1 MTLARTALATA
12 ALVATTAGC
21 STYDRLTTSDFARQ
35 EPEQVVA
42 AAVEAMSDVT
52 SMRVTGQVRVRGS
65 EVLVDVAMDDSG
77 SCTAT
82 MRTGEGRL
90 ALRRI
95 GRRAWVKGDEAF
107 IVRAGGGGSLPP
119 GALSHLATS
128 WIRADA
134 PPLLELCD
142 LRTWTDTFT
151 RPDTDGAD
159 GGSQPLTAEDLS
171 SVTLV
176 EDEDLG
182 GGVRAVHFSPDP
194 RQTVWVLSEAPHHV
208 VRIERTGRDGGALSL
223 SDFDLPVDVERP
235 SADEVL
241 RP

>member
-1 MTLARTALATA
+1 MHVRTAVTLA
-12 ALVATTAGC
+12 ALVATTGGC

-52 SMRVTGQVRVRGS
+52 SIRVTGQVRVRGS
-65 EVLVDVAMDDSG
+65 DVLVDIATDDGG

-95 GRRAWVKGDEAF
+95 GRQAWIKGDEAF
-107 IVRAGGGGSLPP
+107 ITRTGSGTSLPP
-119 GALSHLATS
+119 GALSRLATS
-128 WIRADA
+128 WVRADA

-142 LRTWTDTFT
+142 LRTWTDTFART
-151 RPDTDGAD
+151 GT
-159 GGSQPLTAEDLS
+159 GGGEALTADDLA

-176 EDEDLG
+176 EDDELG
-182 GGVRAVHFSPDP
+182 GDVRAVHFSPDP
-194 RQTVWVLSEAPHHV
+194 RQTVWVRSEAPHYV
-208 VRIERTGRDGGALSL
+208 VRVERTGRDGGALSL
-223 SDFDLPVDVERP
+223 SDFNLPVDVERP
-235 SADEVL
+235 PADEVL